1 MILTAASQSVTTCTV
16 VNSCEYALWLL
27 QAAAHATQGALYD
40 PYDPATP
47 YRQGAQD
54 ERALHAALHRS
65 LAERQREGSDIE
77 EHLRS
82 AIAASLEVGSAAA
95 VYLP

>member
-1 MILTAASQSVTTCTV
+1 MMLLSWYAA
-16 VNSCEYALWLL
+16 L
-27 QAAAHATQGALYD
+27 QAAAHALQGALFD

-54 ERALHAALHRS
+54 ERTLHAALHRS
-65 LAERQREGSDIE
+65 LAEQHRGGSDAE

-82 AIAASLEVGSAAA
+82 AIAASLEVSGAPTIVPVKFS
-95 VYLP
+95 VE